1 MLERMWRKGNPPT
14 LLVRMLAGAAT
25 MENSMQFPQKT
36 RILIYDSAI
45 PLLDI
50 YPNKTIIQKDTCT
63 PMFTALFTI
72 SKRWKQ
78 LNIH

>member
-45 PLLDI
+45 PLLGI
-50 YPNKTIIQKDTCT
+50 YLDKYIIQKDIHTL
-63 PMFTALFTI
+63 MFITALFTTAKI
-72 SKRWKQ
+72 WMAINR
-78 LNIH
+78 